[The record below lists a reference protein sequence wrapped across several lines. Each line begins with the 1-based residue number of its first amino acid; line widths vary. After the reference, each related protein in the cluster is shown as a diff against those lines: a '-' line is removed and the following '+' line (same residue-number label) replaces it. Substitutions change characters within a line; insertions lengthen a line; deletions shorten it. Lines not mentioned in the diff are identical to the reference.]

1 MTAVLLASLPIVGV
15 AVGAILQ
22 YLFSRNAE
30 DRKHLL
36 VLRREAYADYL
47 RAVAA
52 VGFAKDRESILQARA
67 ALAQT
72 KARIA
77 IYGTQ
82 SAVAAL
88 ARFEETDCNLKHQS
102 ACAAFV
108 TLATCMRESDPVS
121 PTDLRLV
128 LLGAESAEVL
138 PNRPLQQSWAP
149 Q

>member
-22 YLFSRNAE
+22 YVFSRNAE

-47 RAVAA
+47 RAVVA
-52 VGFAKDRESILQARA
+52 VGFAKDPESALQARA

-77 IYGTQ
+77 IYGIQ

-88 ARFEETDCNLKHQS
+88 ARFEETDCNLKHPG
-102 ACAAFV
+102 ARAAFV
-108 TLATCMRESDPVS
+108 SLATCMRESDPAS

-128 LLGAESAEVL
+128 LLGAEPAEAL
-138 PNRPLQQSWAP
+138 PNKPLQSGSP